1 MEENL
6 HKDANRRALDPA
18 MLLSNSLRPAP
29 LDIPFGQVE
38 TPAFVVDL
46 RLLKDNLTYLKEL
59 KERLNIK
66 ILLAQKAYSL
76 YKTYPLIGSY
86 LDGTTSS
93 GLYEARLGAE
103 EMAGKEVH
111 VFSPAYKE
119 SDIDQLLG
127 MANHL
132 IFNSFSQWVRHRD
145 KIMDYKAKTGQSVHC
160 GLRINPNVS
169 VTDHDMY
176 NPAAPG
182 SRLGITLEAFREGV
196 ERYGLDGIDGLHFH
210 TLCEDN
216 SDALAKTWENIRK
229 QFDPWLRDMAWIN
242 MGGGHHLTRDDYDL
256 SILANV
262 IDDAHSRY
270 PKAQLYLEPG
280 EAVVLNTGFFVS
292 QVEDLVHNSLDIAV
306 LDASATCHMPDVLE
320 VPYQPKVFVL
330 KEKAL
335 HKRFE
340 TIAASEC
347 PDGPPEHLPFLYRLG
362 GTSCLAGD
370 VIGDYYFAEKIDV
383 GDLLVFLDMALYTMV
398 KTNTFNGIPLPA
410 IYLMDRDGH
419 LEKMKTF
426 SYKDFKSRL

>member
-6 HKDANRRALDPA
+6 YNVSHSRALDPA
-18 MLLSNSLRPAP
+18 MLLSNRLKPAP
-29 LDIPFGQVE
+29 EDIPFGQVE

-46 RLLKDNLTYLKEL
+46 RLLEDNLKFLAEL
-59 KERLNIK
+59 KESLGIK

-86 LDGTTSS
+86 LDGTTAS
-93 GLYEARLGAE
+93 GLFEARLGAE
-103 EMAGKEVH
+103 AMGDKEVH
-111 VFSPAYKE
+111 VFSPAYKA
-119 SDIDQLLG
+119 SDIEQLLG
-127 MANHL
+127 MAKHL
-132 IFNSFSQWVRHRD
+132 IFNSFSQWVHHRD
-145 KIMDYKAKTGQSVHC
+145 KIMDYKARTGQNIHC
-160 GLRINPNVS
+160 GLRINPNIS

-182 SRLGITLEAFREGV
+182 SRLGITVEAFREGV
-196 ERYGLDGIDGLHFH
+196 LHYGLDGIDGLHFH

-216 SDALAKTWENIRK
+216 SDALAKTWSNIVA
-229 QFDPWLRDMAWIN
+229 QFDPWLKDMAWIN
-242 MGGGHHLTRDDYDL
+242 MGGGHHLTREDYDL
-256 SILANV
+256 SILADV
-262 IDDAHSRY
+262 IEDAHRRY
-270 PKAQLYLEPG
+270 PKAQIYLEPG

-292 QVEDLVHNSLDIAV
+292 QVEDLLYNSLDIAV
-306 LDASATCHMPDVLE
+306 LDSSATCHMPDVLE
-320 VPYQPKVFVL
+320 VPYQPKLFVL
-330 KEKAL
+330 KENEPERRIEA
-335 HKRFE
+335 
-340 TIAASEC
+340 IAASEY
-347 PDGPPEHLPFLYRLG
+347 PEGPPENFPFLYRLG

-426 SYKDFKSRL
+426 SYEDFKSRL